1 MKRILHVAEPF
12 TSGVL
17 SFLRDITQ
25 RQVEEYEVYILY
37 GVRPLTPPDVE
48 SLFDKRVRLIKSRCF
63 RGALGTVLNPLAY
76 GEVRKWFKRI
86 EPDIVHL
93 HSSASGFVGRWALRQ
108 DESILHA
115 PWIFVP
121 DAGCFGDEK
130 AAVLAGGMAVSQAS
144 RHDHRLRQG
153 GGELE
158 KELTAPNIKVT
169 GWLTREEALSV
180 SREADLFLLP
190 SLWEGLPISLLE
202 AMYLKKVCLVSD
214 VIGNRDVIHTGV
226 NGFICEQDEDCA
238 QVIRG
243 IKDGKMDL
251 QTIKENAHEDVAR
264 NYNAERIAERY
275 DEIYNQ

>member
-1 MKRILHVAEPF
+1 M
-12 TSGVL
+12 
-17 SFLRDITQ
+17 
-25 RQVEEYEVYILY
+25 
-37 GVRPLTPPDVE
+37 
-48 SLFDKRVRLIKSRCF
+48 
-63 RGALGTVLNPLAY
+63 
-76 GEVRKWFKRI
+76 
-86 EPDIVHL
+86 
-93 HSSASGFVGRWALRQ
+93 
-108 DESILHA
+108 
-115 PWIFVP
+115 
-121 DAGCFGDEK
+121 
-130 AAVLAGGMAVSQAS
+130 
-144 RHDHRLRQG
+144 
-153 GGELE
+153 
-158 KELTAPNIKVT
+158 TAPNIKVT

-264 NYNAERIAERY
+264 NYNAERIAERC

>member
-1 MKRILHVAEPF
+1 MRDVSVMKRRLFWLAEW
-12 TSGVL
+12 L
-17 SFLRDITQ
+17 SAK
-25 RQVEEYEVYILY
+25 
-37 GVRPLTPPDVE
+37 RPAMT
-48 SLFDKRVRLIKSRCF
+48 I
-63 RGALGTVLNPLAY
+63 
-76 GEVRKWFKRI
+76 
-86 EPDIVHL
+86 
-93 HSSASGFVGRWALRQ
+93 
-108 DESILHA
+108 
-115 PWIFVP
+115 
-121 DAGCFGDEK
+121 GCGK
-130 AAVLAGGMAVSQAS
+130 
-144 RHDHRLRQG
+144 

-169 GWLTREEALSV
+169 GWLTREESLSV

-226 NGFICEQDEDCA
+226 NGFICEQDEDYA